1 MSVNDLCKADEA
13 QNARKL
19 LLGRSA
25 KPTPSAFRTAVQ
37 GNNVEG
43 LKLLVKVGSPEVMET
58 CGSLLLLAA
67 IEMGHISVME
77 YLVRLPGIKLEL
89 TQTDQ
94 YSRNALHLASISGKT
109 EVVRFLLQHLTITIS
124 AVDEDGRTALHYAV
138 MRGYNLIAKLLLPR
152 ASSDILRE
160 DFKGLSPLDHAV
172 RLDDIIMVKTLI
184 DSMLPDDPLRHRS
197 AALLYSV
204 SERPRQF
211 NILLAPSR
219 RNQHRTPRQPKLH
232 LPGIEIL
239 EILLGSG
246 YFNLN
251 RGYLYG
257 RTVLHNAVS
266 QPYWLSDPLSSARD
280 AAMSRLNLLL
290 NTTGINVN
298 ARDDKGRTP
307 KSYVRDAQL
316 LAARLYDVK
325 EYTRGRL
332 WLPCRHCRQV
342 LGESDRCGTPG
353 SSPACTNRSWEMME
367 SRKIQMEVVETML
380 QMLIDAGAEY

>member
-1 MSVNDLCKADEA
+1 MSLNNLCKADEA

-25 KPTPSAFRTAVQ
+25 KPTPSAFLTAVQ

-43 LKLLVKVGSPEVMET
+43 LKLLVKVGSPELMET
-58 CGSLLLLAA
+58 SGSTLLLAA
-67 IEMGHISVME
+67 SEMGHISAMK
-77 YLVRLPGIKLEL
+77 YLVRLPGIKL

-109 EVVRFLLQHLTITIS
+109 EAVSFLLQHLTITIS

-138 MRGYNLIAKLLLPR
+138 MRGHGLIAKLLLPR

-160 DFKGLSPLDHAV
+160 DFEILSPLDHAV
-172 RLDDIIMVKTLI
+172 RLDSISMVKTLI

-197 AALLYSV
+197 AALLHSV
-204 SERPRQF
+204 SECPGA
-211 NILLAPSR
+211 LLDLH
-219 RNQHRTPRQPKLH
+219 NQHMTPRQSKLH
-232 LPGIEIL
+232 LPRIEIL
-239 EILLGSG
+239 RILLSSG

-251 RGYLYG
+251 LGDHSG
-257 RTVLHNAVS
+257 RTVLHIAVD

-280 AAMSRLNLLL
+280 AAISRLNLL

-298 ARDDKGRTP
+298 ARDDEERTP

-316 LAARLYDVK
+316 VAARGYNLEEFIDQA
-325 EYTRGRL
+325 R
-332 WLPCRHCRQV
+332 
-342 LGESDRCGTPG
+342 TPG
-353 SSPACTNRSWEMME
+353 FDVMME
-367 SRKIQMEVVETML
+367 SRNTKREVEEMML